1 MAARIRRRG
10 GVFLAELEQR
20 IVDEFRAHRDGADLE
35 YVCNAPFSNMYFRI
49 DGKVGPCWLAFH
61 GAPSWP
67 EQSIAEIWFGPYFE
81 GIRENIRQ
89 RDLSKHGGCAVCEK
103 NLRTGNYV
111 AALAFAYDTPTPLK
125 RYPKIM
131 EFELS
136 NKCNLECTMCRG
148 ELSSSIRK
156 NRDKLPPLPI
166 VYDGRF
172 VEELVEFIP
181 HLEDMRFNGGEPLLP
196 DISYQIWDKVARI
209 NPAIE
214 ITIATNG
221 TVFNRRVQEILERCN
236 FRINVSIDAL
246 DKGNFERIRKNAR
259 YDIVMRNVTYFGEY
273 CRRKGS
279 KFCIMA
285 NPMRQNWWEMPALVE
300 WANGRGYHIAFNTIV
315 KPEFSSLINWNADD
329 LQRVYDDLR
338 GHRFGAVERT
348 EIPSVSEANIRRYE
362 NLVEN
367 QIHSW
372 LVARQQAVPFFSKS
386 YTGYAS

>member
-1 MAARIRRRG
+1 MAQ
-10 GVFLAELEQR
+10 LEQR
-20 IVDEFRAHRDGADLE
+20 IIDEFRAHRDGADLE

-67 EQSIAEIWFGPYFE
+67 DHSIAEIWFGPYFE
-81 GIRENIRQ
+81 RIRENIRQ

-103 NLRTGNYV
+103 NLRTGNYL
-111 AALAFAYDTPTPLK
+111 AALAFAYDSRTPLK

-156 NRDKLPPLPI
+156 NRDNLPPLPI
-166 VYDGRF
+166 VYDSRF
-172 VEELVEFIP
+172 VEELEEFIP
-181 HLEDMRFNGGEPLLP
+181 HLEDMRFNGGEPLLH
-196 DISYQIWDKVARI
+196 DISYAIWERVAAI

-221 TVFNRRVQEILERCN
+221 TVLNRRVREILERCR

-246 DKGNFERIRKNAR
+246 DKGNFERIRQNAR
-259 YDIVMRNVTYFGEY
+259 YDIVMRNVQYFGEY
-273 CRRKGS
+273 CRRHDS

-285 NPMRQNWWEMPALVE
+285 NPMRQNWWEMPELVD
-300 WANGRGYHIAFNTIV
+300 WCNANGYHVAFNTIV
-315 KPEFSSLINWNADD
+315 KPEFCSLINWDADN
-329 LQRVYDDLR
+329 LQQVYDRLSSR
-338 GHRFGAVERT
+338 RFEPAEN
-348 EIPSVSEANIRRYE
+348 SVSDGNIRRYE
-362 NLVEN
+362 NLVES

-372 LVARQQAVPFFSKS
+372 LVARQKAEPFFAKS
-386 YTGYAS
+386 YTGY